1 MATAEVTDFRFEVS
15 DHAPGRNLPQ
25 RVGSRLW
32 FPMFLMAVM
41 AFPVGLVLSGVR
53 SATIADGGDP
63 TTVAALGHFVAAA
76 NFVGFASVF
85 AAISF
90 AIAQILGEL
99 RVGGGQFQEATGRRV
114 ETLGMPGTAKAFLG
128 PMALAMMTLLGSGV
142 AHPIVGTGVAN
153 EGIGL
158 ERADQWAIWLEGVRR
173 VGVATFLFA
182 IAFGLATIVSVVRFQ
197 TARLQELPTE
207 ATIR

>member
-15 DHAPGRNLPQ
+15 DHALGRNLPQ

-41 AFPVGLVLSGVR
+41 AFPIGLALSAVR

-63 TTVAALGHFVAAA
+63 ATIAALGHFVTAA

-90 AIAQILGEL
+90 AIARILGEL

-114 ETLGMPGTAKAFLG
+114 HTLEMPGTAKAFLG
-128 PMALAMMTLLGSGV
+128 LMAVAMMALLGTVV
-142 AHPIVGTGVAN
+142 AHVIVGAQVTG

-158 ERADQWAIWLEGVRR
+158 ERAEQWAIWLEGVRR
-173 VGVATFLFA
+173 AGIAAFLFA
-182 IAFGLATIVSVVRFQ
+182 ISFGLATIVSVVRFQ
-197 TARLQELPTE
+197 IARLQELPSE
-207 ATIR
+207 AARG